1 MVKAKKGIGYI
12 MKKQKIQLTVILI
25 LLIATAAAY
34 AGVKYYNNN
43 HTEEEE
49 TASYTITQDD
59 ASSVKELSLT
69 NDNGELSFTKEGD
82 VWYEN
87 SDKTV
92 SIDAGALENIIE
104 EAVSVTSEDVIENV
118 EDMSQYGLD
127 NPEITVTYT
136 TENGNITLEIGDYNS
151 AVSKYYVCVK
161 GENMVYTMDS
171 TARDSFTKSLD
182 DLKTVETE
190 TLDSESTEAD
200 GESFETDGE

>member
-1 MVKAKKGIGYI
+1 
-12 MKKQKIQLTVILI
+12 MKKQKIQLVIILI
-25 LLIATAAAY
+25 LLIAIAAAY

-49 TASYTITQDD
+49 TVSYTVTQDD
-59 ASSVKELSLT
+59 ASSVKALSLS

-82 VWYEN
+82 TWYEN

-92 SIDAGALENIIE
+92 SIDANALEDIID
-104 EAVSVTSEDVIENV
+104 AAATVTSEDVIENV

-136 TENGNITLEIGDYNS
+136 TGSGSITLEIGDYNS
-151 AVSKYYVCVK
+151 SVSKYYVCVK

-171 TARDSFTKSLD
+171 SVRASFTKSLD

-190 TLDSESTEAD
+190 DAASEGT
-200 GESFETDGE
+200 ETDGE